1 MYCERTGV
9 WWAVYVE
16 GEGMYCLLCRK
27 HLSKAVRNKS
37 DIFSVHPSTRFKWGT
52 LDSHRKSDKHISSIS
67 NELLS
72 RTSMFQ
78 RELDDREKTKFDVL
92 EKVFTSIYWLAKEN
106 VANTK
111 TVSHLQLLEQ
121 LGLAE
126 LHHVQHRS
134 PVSLRE
140 IYLTIGETIQM
151 QMCDEVPNE
160 LYGLLVDDV
169 ADISNSEQMVIFIQ
183 YYSAKANNLQ
193 VKLLCVVNV
202 LENYDSAN
210 AATMHSVIKKHM
222 ERKQIPLSNLSGLA
236 LMVPM

>member
-1 MYCERTGV
+1 M
-9 WWAVYVE
+9 
-16 GEGMYCLLCRK
+16 
-27 HLSKAVRNKS
+27 HLN
-37 DIFSVHPSTRFKWGT
+37 
-52 LDSHRKSDKHISSIS
+52 L

-92 EKVFTSIYWLAKEN
+92 EKVFTTIYWLSKEN

-151 QMCDEVPNE
+151 QICDEVPNE

-169 ADISNSEQMVIFIQ
+169 ADICDCSFVH
-183 YYSAKANNLQ
+183 A
-193 VKLLCVVNV
+193 
-202 LENYDSAN
+202 
-210 AATMHSVIKKHM
+210 AATVWNALPVTVTSKDSLLTFKAALKTH
-222 ERKQIPLSNLSGLA
+222 LCALA
-236 LMVPM
+236 YM